1 MAARISRDRDWFAVA
16 QAAAENVISSPSVTP
31 MVSIMTMNGLAL
43 LAVQREDVA
52 AAKQMYEGSERGDIA
67 DSYTP
72 QGVRTRIGRWFGAGV
87 EIAAPAL

>member
-1 MAARISRDRDWFAVA
+1 
-16 QAAAENVISSPSVTP
+16 
-31 MVSIMTMNGLAL
+31 MVVRFPVPASYGLRNTKNGLAL